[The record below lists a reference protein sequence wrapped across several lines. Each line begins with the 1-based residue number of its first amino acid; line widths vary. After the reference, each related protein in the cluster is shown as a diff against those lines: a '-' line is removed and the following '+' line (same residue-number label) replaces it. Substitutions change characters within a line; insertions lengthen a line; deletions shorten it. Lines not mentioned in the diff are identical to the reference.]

1 MSKDNLKK
9 GNTKRS
15 HYIPQFYQEYFLL
28 PGEKTFWVYDKESGE
43 PRPQQPKDTA
53 VIGHLYRFQAG
64 LEGDFSKQ
72 EGMVKP
78 ILDRWYAPRAV
89 PEPQETPIVASF
101 LAYLHTRGPR
111 AIKAAPIIFGKIDL
125 EEKLAWLHDPS
136 AFQAAWCQATSYS
149 AKALFASEAYQGR
162 REEIFQQV
170 MRDIWE
176 KQVKERGLEEMLPFV
191 KFREVREDTLRE
203 QMKREE
209 ARYAQKVDEQG
220 LLSEILPL
228 ETFRNALKD
237 LPQELKAILENPPDT
252 VALKTILLRT
262 ETIIPHLLERNWC
275 LCTAPDNAFFVTSD
289 TPLSIFDPKKDRPFF
304 FGGFKERTA
313 EVAFPLSPRVCLV
326 LSHTRT
332 QRVCRASEQLVGK
345 INRMTIAMA
354 ERYVLSPFKT
364 KSLQR
369 LIADVPS
376 WGRQNVNTDRK
387 RGQHFPEASTAASM
401 KESLIQA
408 FLANPIKIDT
418 CKT

>member
-1 MSKDNLKK
+1 MGKD
-9 GNTKRS
+9 NTKRS
-15 HYIPQFYQEYFLL
+15 HYIPQFYQEYFLS
-28 PGEKTFWVYDKESGE
+28 PGEKTFWVYDKEGGE

-78 ILDRWYAPRAV
+78 ILDRWHTPGVV
-89 PEPQETPIVASF
+89 PEPQEIPIVASF

-111 AIKAAPIIFGKIDL
+111 AIKAAPFIFRKIDL
-125 EEKLAWLHDPS
+125 EEKLAWIRDSDAL
-136 AFQAAWCQATSYS
+136 QAAWCQATNY
-149 AKALFASEAYQGR
+149 KAADLLASEAYQGR

-170 MRDIWE
+170 MRNIWE

-191 KFREVREDTLRE
+191 KFKEVREDALRE

-209 ARYAQKVDEQG
+209 VRYAQKVDEQG

-228 ETFRNALKD
+228 ETFRNELKD
-237 LPQELKAILENPPDT
+237 LPQELKALLEHPPDA
-252 VALKTILLRT
+252 VALKGILLRT

-275 LCTAPDNAFFVTSD
+275 LCAAPDRTFFVTSD
-289 TPLSIFDPKKDRPFF
+289 TPLSVFDPKKERPFL

-326 LSHTRT
+326 LSHTRM
-332 QRVCRASEQLVGK
+332 QKVCRASEQLVRK
-345 INRMTIAMA
+345 INRMTVAMA
-354 ERYVLSPFKT
+354 ERFVLSPLKT

-369 LIADVPS
+369 LIAGVPS
-376 WGRQNVNTDRK
+376 WGKQSINTAGK
-387 RGQHFPEASTAASM
+387 REQQFSEASTAASM
-401 KESLIQA
+401 KERLIRA
-408 FLANPIKIDT
+408 FLANPVKIDT